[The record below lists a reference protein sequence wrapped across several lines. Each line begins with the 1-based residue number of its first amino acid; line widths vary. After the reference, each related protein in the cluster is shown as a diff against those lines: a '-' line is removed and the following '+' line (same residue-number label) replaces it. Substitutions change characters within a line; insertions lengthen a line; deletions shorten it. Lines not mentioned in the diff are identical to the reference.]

1 MSFQRKPSKDKKPKV
16 KKALDQKTAFRNG
29 GLQSAG
35 RNVEERKARK
45 VLRALERAR
54 EEAKAAGADL
64 STWETE
70 FLGSVEAKIGQYGSA
85 FRDPHKGS
93 LEEPISNMQRV
104 KLKEIQAKA
113 AGKEKKPGFGMRR
126 KTPKG
131 SPSPAS
137 ADDGDPD

>member
-1 MSFQRKPSKDKKPKV
+1 MSFQRKPSKDKKPKAR
-16 KKALDQKTAFRNG
+16 KPLAAKAP
-29 GLQSAG
+29 LQNAG
-35 RNVEERKARK
+35 RNVEARKARK

-64 STWETE
+64 SAWETE
-70 FLGSVEAKIGQYGSA
+70 FLGSVEAKIDKYGSA

-126 KTPKG
+126 KAPKDA
-131 SPSPAS
+131 SVADEPAEE
-137 ADDGDPD
+137 

>member
-1 MSFQRKPSKDKKPKV
+1 VSFQRKPSKDKKPREP
-16 KKALDQKTAFRNG
+16 KTPQAG
-29 GLQSAG
+29 VG

-64 STWETE
+64 STWETD

-113 AGKEKKPGFGMRR
+113 SGKEKKPGFGMRR
-126 KTPKG
+126 KAPKR
-131 SPSPAS
+131 SPSS
-137 ADDGDPD
+137 YDDEDNGR

>member
-1 MSFQRKPSKDKKPKV
+1 MSFQRKPPKDKKPKDR
-16 KKALDQKTAFRNG
+16 KPLAPKAP
-29 GLQSAG
+29 LQSAG
-35 RNVEERKARK
+35 RNVEARKARK

-64 STWETE
+64 SAWENE

-126 KTPKG
+126 KKPAQA
-131 SPSPAS
+131 AS
-137 ADDGDPD
+137 ADEE

>member
-1 MSFQRKPSKDKKPKV
+1 VSFQRKPSKDKKPREP
-16 KKALDQKTAFRNG
+16 KTPLRTA
-29 GLQSAG
+29 GLQTTG

-131 SPSPAS
+131 SPPPAS
-137 ADDGDPD
+137 VDDGDPD

>member
-1 MSFQRKPSKDKKPKV
+1 MSFQRKPPKNKKPKDR
-16 KKALDQKTAFRNG
+16 KPLAAKAP
-29 GLQSAG
+29 LQSAG
-35 RNVEERKARK
+35 RNVEARKARK
-45 VLRALERAR
+45 VLRALEQAR

-113 AGKEKKPGFGMRR
+113 AGKEKKPGFGRRR
-126 KTPKG
+126 KAPKQ
-131 SPSPAS
+131 SPPA
-137 ADDGDPD
+137 DEPDEQ

>member
-1 MSFQRKPSKDKKPKV
+1 MAA
-16 KKALDQKTAFRNG
+16 KAP
-29 GLQSAG
+29 LQGAG
-35 RNVEERKARK
+35 RNVEARKARK

-64 STWETE
+64 SAWENE
-70 FLGSVEAKIGQYGSA
+70 FLGSVEEKIGKYGSA
-85 FRDPHKGS
+85 FRDPHKGA

-126 KTPKG
+126 KAKSTL
-131 SPSPAS
+131 
-137 ADDGDPD
+137 DDDLDES

>member
-16 KKALDQKTAFRNG
+16 KKALEPKSSFRNA
-29 GLQSAG
+29 GLQSSG
-35 RNVEERKARK
+35 RNVEDRKARK

-64 STWETE
+64 SAWETE

-126 KTPKG
+126 KTKAAP
-131 SPSPAS
+131 
-137 ADDGDPD
+137 DDPGES

>member
-1 MSFQRKPSKDKKPKV
+1 MSFQRKPPKNKKPKDR
-16 KKALDQKTAFRNG
+16 KPLAAKAP
-29 GLQSAG
+29 LQGAG
-35 RNVEERKARK
+35 RNVEARKARK

-64 STWETE
+64 SAWENE

-126 KTPKG
+126 KAPKDA
-131 SPSPAS
+131 PVADEPAEE
-137 ADDGDPD
+137 